1 MISVG
6 LNSIARGVMM
16 GCLTAVSGGAR
27 LDSLHN
33 TASAA
38 VRRLLADQPNTPA
51 KVAFAW
57 KIAAG
62 PAVGRAT
69 VTSWRSGGVL
79 TVTARTDAW
88 RREVREAS
96 PLLLRRLQDLLGP
109 GVVTR
114 VQVDE

>member
-1 MISVG
+1 
-6 LNSIARGVMM
+6 MM
-16 GCLTAVSGGAR
+16 WCSTAVGGGAH
-27 LDSLHN
+27 LESLHN
-33 TASAA
+33 TAGAA

-69 VTSWRSGGVL
+69 ETEWRGGVL
-79 TVTARTDAW
+79 LVQARTEAW
-88 RREVREAS
+88 RREVRKAS

-109 GVVTR
+109 DVVTR
-114 VQVDE
+114 VQVAE